1 MNLVEYTLTLL
12 LVGAFILLVAILFLV
27 WFSRFSEKPTRFFL
41 PAVTPNPQADPASF
55 EARNRA
61 EIFEPQEI
69 KITQHRNPIDQQI
82 SERGEI
88 NQKSVAR
95 NSVKRFYFT
104 ESNIWEMLEVIRFV
118 VIFSLATG
126 IPLLACYLC
135 VRFREYLP
143 SPIQHICCIFLIF
156 EHFYPQIC
164 KRVCKCGDNQV
175 DNV

>member
-61 EIFEPQEI
+61 EIFEPEEI
-69 KITQHRNPIDQQI
+69 KIIQHRNPIDQQI
-82 SERGEI
+82 SERGEV

-104 ESNIWEMLEVIRFV
+104 ESNI
-118 VIFSLATG
+118 
-126 IPLLACYLC
+126 
-135 VRFREYLP
+135 
-143 SPIQHICCIFLIF
+143 
-156 EHFYPQIC
+156 
-164 KRVCKCGDNQV
+164 
-175 DNV
+175 